1 MTFKEG
7 VSRALAIIKLDGAA
21 VDDTARDSSATGM
34 AFLIAILAGVA
45 NAIGSLMLPGLIIL
59 PIMMVV
65 GLLVST
71 LVLWIIA
78 MIFGGRASFMELLR
92 PIGHSMML
100 SWVTVIPIIGPF
112 LSFFVGIWSIVMDVI
127 IVREVFDFSTGKAVT
142 VVLIPVVVA
151 LIVAFAMAAW
161 VVSTFS
167 TNPALLA
174 QLTALQ

>member
-1 MTFKEG
+1 
-7 VSRALAIIKLDGAA
+7 
-21 VDDTARDSSATGM
+21 
-34 AFLIAILAGVA
+34 
-45 NAIGSLMLPGLIIL
+45 
-59 PIMMVV
+59 
-65 GLLVST
+65 
-71 LVLWIIA
+71 
-78 MIFGGRASFMELLR
+78 
-92 PIGHSMML
+92 
-100 SWVTVIPIIGPF
+100 
-112 LSFFVGIWSIVMDVI
+112 MDVI